1 MVTTIVVAV
10 AVLTGLGMVLRV
22 DWQSVELDA
31 RVTKWVGFTLKL
43 RKPSPRTGP
52 GPTSEIG
59 PTDLPPGHSSSSLP
73 ARRAQDPS
81 REPTHPPPW
90 RTMAREESAG
100 DQRG

>member
-1 MVTTIVVAV
+1 MVATIVVAV
-10 AVLTGLGMVLRV
+10 TVLAGLGMVLRV

-43 RKPSPRTGP
+43 RKSSPRTGP
-52 GPTSEIG
+52 SPTPESGPAN
-59 PTDLPPGHSSSSLP
+59 PLPGRSPSSSQ

-81 REPTHPPPW
+81 REASHPPW
-90 RTMAREESAG
+90 HAVAREGGAG